1 MSLPRAIQAVIL
13 FSTVFGAAFL
23 YEVHPLLDA
32 AIFDSVAFGWFLF
45 VLDSVL
51 TFVRPRLSFYLGL
64 VLAAVA
70 LVSTLSSPAHFQFI
84 ENGDVPATA
93 TLFVGWGAEIL
104 LIALVVLFIVRSRRK
119 DEWSWPGRSD

>member
-1 MSLPRAIQAVIL
+1 MVSLPRAIQAVIL
-13 FSTVFGAAFL
+13 ISTVFGAAFL
-23 YEVHPLLDA
+23 YEVLPLLDA

-104 LIALVVLFIVRSRRK
+104 LIALVVLFIVWSRRK
-119 DEWSWPGRSD
+119 D